1 MLKFVKTDLI
11 TRSWSYI
18 KMTSKQSI
26 KDKFDIN
33 LKGTSCPTNLNPTHD
48 GAEGH
53 HIEKMMGLTHN
64 SKC

>member
-1 MLKFVKTDLI
+1 
-11 TRSWSYI
+11 
-18 KMTSKQSI
+18 MTSKQSI